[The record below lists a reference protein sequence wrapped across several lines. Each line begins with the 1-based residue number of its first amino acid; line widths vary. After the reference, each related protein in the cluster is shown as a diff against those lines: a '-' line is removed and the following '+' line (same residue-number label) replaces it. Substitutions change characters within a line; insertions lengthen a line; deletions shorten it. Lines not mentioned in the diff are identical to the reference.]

1 MTETL
6 KYWPI
11 ITPKDQPKSKDIIP
25 FASAEDIG
33 RRIIRRNDCTG
44 WSCIGVVITFL
55 PMIEVRT
62 SHTTIQG
69 EIGDDIQAIHKQGYS
84 DKWNVIYGDGTTM
97 TLNSMEYVHQLQLYN
112 KVHLSAELRNSL
124 KLKPDMLDYQ
134 SLPPGFTSTA
144 PTTLSAPTPAPTTTS
159 STAVPTT
166 SNLSTNVI
174 ENDGRCGICH
184 STLDNDKLVTCQ
196 KCPSS
201 YHVYCLTPPL
211 LSVPRR
217 PWTCPSCSEI
227 YTCIHCNK
235 QFKSKPGHT
244 YHIRNSVC
252 IVKEYDSAEESQGS
266 KRIDKQVILTSRLR
280 PNRPVVS
287 SKPIHIPG
295 IDSEESEDEEGS
307 GDDADADLANL
318 NTTATGKRAYRS
330 SLKKTSMSGSSKKLK
345 HVLMVMSSDDD
356 DSSFDAEA
364 AAEEEGEGEGESDDD
379 EDGIYI
385 IILLYMLV

>member
-1 MTETL
+1 MSETL

-11 ITPKDQPKSKDIIP
+11 IIPKDQPKSKDIIP
-25 FASAEDIG
+25 FASTEDIG
-33 RRIIRRNDCTG
+33 RRIIRRNETG
-44 WSCIGVVITFL
+44 WSCIGVVIAFL

-84 DKWNVIYGDGTTM
+84 DKWNVIYGDGTTL

-134 SLPPGFTSTA
+134 SLPPGFTCTA
-144 PTTLSAPTPAPTTTS
+144 PSTTTS
-159 STAVPTT
+159 SAPALTTTTTALTAVAA
-166 SNLSTNVI
+166 NVV
-174 ENDGRCGICH
+174 ENDGRCDICH
-184 STLDNDKLVTCQ
+184 STLDDDKLVTCQ